1 MKQLFVFDQINQT
14 DKISDEILKENFLSV
29 EILYESL
36 TTTFVTERPS
46 ISTFEFVSE
55 IGM

>member
-1 MKQLFVFDQINQT
+1 MTQLFVFDQINQT
-14 DKISDEILKENFLSV
+14 EISDEILKENFLSV
-29 EILYESL
+29 EILYETL

>member
-1 MKQLFVFDQINQT
+1 MTQLFVFDQINQT

-29 EILYESL
+29 EILYETL
-36 TTTFVTERPS
+36 TTTFVTERPA